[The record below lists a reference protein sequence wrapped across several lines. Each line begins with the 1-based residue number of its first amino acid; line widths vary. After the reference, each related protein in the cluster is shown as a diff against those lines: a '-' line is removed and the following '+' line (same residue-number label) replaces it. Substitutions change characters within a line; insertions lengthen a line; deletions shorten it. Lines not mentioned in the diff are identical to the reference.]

1 MNEQFSINRAAVDRM
16 LGHVRPLSSMSREV
30 GLAAV
35 AAELQLSIDD
45 LELDAA
51 DAVERGAA
59 ALFLAGFGPRMA
71 DPVSHGRNGKGRGSE
86 RRRSANVRRSR
97 RLRTGKATVSG
108 N

>member
-1 MNEQFSINRAAVDRM
+1 MHEDLSINRAAVDRM

-35 AAELQLSIDD
+35 AAELHLRIDD
-45 LELDAA
+45 LDLDAA

-59 ALFLAGFGPRMA
+59 ALFLAGFGPRLA
-71 DPVSHGRNGKGRGSE
+71 TSVSHSRNGKGGGRGT
-86 RRRSANVRRSR
+86 RRSANFRGSR
-97 RLRTGKATVSG
+97 RLRTEKATAPA